1 MSSQITTA
9 MVQQYKS
16 GIEIL
21 FQQSQS
27 LFRPA
32 VRVETVN
39 AKYGFFDQITAT
51 TAQTKT
57 TRHAD
62 LVITDTPHA
71 RRRVSMV
78 DKYVAD
84 YIDKEDLIRILNNP
98 MNEYA
103 MNHVMALNRAID
115 DEIITA
121 ALATAYTG
129 ETGATSTSY
138 DNNMTVAVNV
148 RDSGGSGAT
157 GMNVAKLRYAK
168 RLLDEKDVPLNDR
181 FIAISPRQLSELLSA
196 TAITSSDYNS
206 VKALVSGEVDTFL
219 GFKFIMSNRLS
230 TDGSTYR
237 ECLYWHKSGLLLG
250 MGQDIQVAI
259 DPIPQKGN
267 AILVQASL
275 TMGSTRMNE
284 TAVGKILCYE

>member
-16 GIEIL
+16 GIEIM
-21 FQQSQS
+21 FQQQQS

-32 VRVETVN
+32 VRVETIN
-39 AKYGFFDQITAT
+39 GKYGFFDQITSV
-51 TAQTKT
+51 TASTKT

-62 LVITDTPHA
+62 LTITDTPHA
-71 RRRVSMV
+71 RRRVSMA

-84 YIDKEDLIRILNNP
+84 YIDKEDLIRIMNNP

-115 DEIITA
+115 AEMISE

-129 ETGATSTSY
+129 ETGATSTTY
-138 DNNMTVAVNV
+138 DSNMTVAVTTS
-148 RDSGGSGAT
+148 DSTSTAT
-157 GMNVAKLRYAK
+157 GMNIAKLRAAK
-168 RLLDEKDVPLNDR
+168 RLLDENDVPLGDR
-181 FIAISPRQLSELLSA
+181 FIAIAPEQLSDLLSA

-206 VKALVSGEVDTFL
+206 VKALVSGEVDTYL
-219 GFKFIMSNRLS
+219 GFKFITSNLLS
-230 TDGSTYR
+230 ADTSSYR

-250 MGQDIQVAI
+250 MGQEIQVSI
-259 DPIPQKGN
+259 DPIAQQESGN
-267 AILVQASL
+267 SAPTSD
-275 TMGSTRMNE
+275 
-284 TAVGKILCYE
+284 C

>member
-1 MSSQITTA
+1 
-9 MVQQYKS
+9 
-16 GIEIL
+16 
-21 FQQSQS
+21 
-27 LFRPA
+27 
-32 VRVETVN
+32 
-39 AKYGFFDQITAT
+39 
-51 TAQTKT
+51 
-57 TRHAD
+57 
-62 LVITDTPHA
+62 
-71 RRRVSMV
+71 MV

-103 MNHVMALNRAID
+103 MNHVMALNRSID
-115 DEIITA
+115 DSVVAA
-121 ALATAYTG
+121 ALGTAYTG

-138 DNNMTVAVNV
+138 DSGMTVAVTV
-148 RDSGGSGAT
+148 RDSGSGAT

-168 RLLDEKDVPLNDR
+168 RLLDENDVPLNDR
-181 FIAISPRQLSELLSA
+181 FIAISPLQLSELLSA

-230 TDGSTYR
+230 TDGSNYR

-284 TAVGKILCYE
+284 TAVGKILCSE

>member
-1 MSSQITTA
+1 VSSQITTA

-148 RDSGGSGAT
+148 RDSGSGAA

>member
-103 MNHVMALNRAID
+103 MNHVMALNRSID
-115 DEIITA
+115 DSVVAA
-121 ALATAYTG
+121 ALGTAYTG

-138 DNNMTVAVNV
+138 DNSMTVAVNV
-148 RDSGGSGAT
+148 RDSGSGAT
-157 GMNVAKLRYAK
+157 GMNVAKLRSAK
-168 RLLDEKDVPLNDR
+168 RLLDENDVPLNDR
-181 FIAISPRQLSELLSA
+181 FIAISPLQLSELLSA

-230 TDGSTYR
+230 TDASTYR

-284 TAVGKILCYE
+284 TAVGKILCAE

>member
-84 YIDKEDLIRILNNP
+84 YIDKEDLTRILNNP

>member
-1 MSSQITTA
+1 

-103 MNHVMALNRAID
+103 MNHVMALNRSID
-115 DEIITA
+115 DSVVAA

-138 DNNMTVAVNV
+138 NNNMTVAVTV
-148 RDSGGSGAT
+148 RDSGSGAT

-206 VKALVSGEVDTFL
+206 VKALVSGEIDTFL

-284 TAVGKILCYE
+284 TAVGKILCSE